1 MPSTNGRAA
10 RTPLSKL
17 GRAWPSS
24 LSRPFSRGFEKQK
37 RSPRITNTS
46 NTQTKQKKQFKYF
59 FKKFHV
65 FANHSAA
72 RPTLAETP
80 RVREW
85 ERGQESGDHG
95 G

>member
-1 MPSTNGRAA
+1 MPSINGRAA
-10 RTPLSKL
+10 RTLQSRM
-17 GRAWPSS
+17 GRAWPSN
-24 LSRPFSRGFEKQK
+24 LSQHFSRGCGKQK

-46 NTQTKQKKQFKYF
+46 NTQKKQKKQFKYF
-59 FKKFHV
+59 FKKFHF

-80 RVREW
+80 RVHEW
-85 ERGQESGDHG
+85 EREKETGDHG